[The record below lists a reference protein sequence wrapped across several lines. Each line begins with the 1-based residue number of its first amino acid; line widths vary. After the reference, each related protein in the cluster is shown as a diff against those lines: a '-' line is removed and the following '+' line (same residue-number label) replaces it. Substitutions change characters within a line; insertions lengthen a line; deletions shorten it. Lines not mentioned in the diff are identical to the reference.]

1 MSDKEQERRG
11 FFRRDDRMAL
21 NCRIATEDEVKN
33 KEGLRVNE
41 SDGLS
46 LATELEKMKSASRIH
61 FRHVEK
67 EIPEGARYFTHIE
80 KKIDLI
86 ARHVM
91 MGADGL
97 FTKKTQSV
105 SISASGLAF
114 TTNEALPIDSL
125 IELKFILNPSL
136 TCIHSYSKIVNC
148 ESIDNDLFKIAV
160 EFSWL
165 NEDDREILIRHVVQK
180 QMNEIRE
187 HK

>member
-1 MSDKEQERRG
+1 MSEQERRD
-11 FFRRDDRMAL
+11 FFRIDDEIAL
-21 NCRIATEDEVKN
+21 NYRVATEDELN
-33 KEGLRVNE
+33 NNTGLRVNE
-41 SDGLS
+41 ADSLS
-46 LATELEKMKSASRIH
+46 LATELEKMKAASRIH

-67 EIPEGARYFTHIE
+67 EIPEVARYFTHLE

-97 FTKKTQSV
+97 FTKNTQSV

-114 TTNEALPIDSL
+114 TTDEALQVDSML
-125 IELKFILNPSL
+125 ELKFILNPSL
-136 TCIHSYSKIVNC
+136 TCIHSYSKVVAC
-148 ESIDNDLFKIAV
+148 APQDDGKYKIAV

-165 NEDDREILIRHVVQK
+165 DEDDREILIRHVVQK
-180 QMNEIRE
+180 QMNDIRD